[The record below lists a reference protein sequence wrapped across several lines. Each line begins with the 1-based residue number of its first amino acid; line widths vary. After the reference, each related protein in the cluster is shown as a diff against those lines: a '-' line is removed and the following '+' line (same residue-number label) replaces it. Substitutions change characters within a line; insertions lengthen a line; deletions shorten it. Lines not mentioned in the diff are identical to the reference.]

1 METKYEWIISAL
13 DCRVKEGSLENVVNV
28 VHWRLNASND
38 KYTATTYSA
47 IAMPEP
53 SGTDFTLYAD
63 LTKEQVVEWVETILS
78 VIPEPIDGE
87 PQISQLE
94 QIKINLNENLYLQE
108 YPVEI
113 SPPLPFS
120 N

>member
-1 METKYEWIISAL
+1 METKYDWIISAL

-38 KYTATTYSA
+38 KYTAETYSA
-47 IAMPEP
+47 TGMPEP

-63 LTKEQVVEWVETILS
+63 LTKEQVVGWVISILS
-78 VIPEPIDGE
+78 IVPEPIDGE

-94 QIKINLNENLYLQE
+94 QIKINLNKDLYLQE
-108 YPVEI
+108 FPVEI
-113 SPPLPFS
+113 TPELPF
-120 N
+120 NN

>member
-38 KYTATTYSA
+38 KYTASTYSA
-47 IAMPEP
+47 TGMPTP

-63 LTKEQVVEWVETILS
+63 LTKDQVVGWVISILS
-78 VIPEPIDGE
+78 IVPEPIDGV
-87 PQISQLE
+87 PQLSPLE

>member
-13 DCRVKEGSLENVVNV
+13 DCKVKEGTLENVVNV

-38 KYTATTYSA
+38 KYTASTYSVT
-47 IAMPEP
+47 AMPEP

-63 LTKEQVVEWVETILS
+63 LTKEQVVSWVESILS
-78 VIPEPIDGE
+78 VVPEPINNE

-94 QIKINLNENLYLQE
+94 QIKINLNNDLFLQE
-108 YPVEI
+108 FPVEI
-113 SPPLPFS
+113 TPELPF
-120 N
+120 NN